1 MRRIHLCGLTW
12 CSSVVLVDVYC
23 KGDAVAHERR
33 GGGCVLRMRVVRSRR
48 SLAVQSKVVNRGGDR
63 VSFVSA
69 K

>member
-1 MRRIHLCGLTW
+1 M
-12 CSSVVLVDVYC
+12 LVDVYC